1 MIEVFTVG
9 GGEYLVNVFNA
20 TAAWAGSG
28 GYKGLVRVVMV
39 MAFTWA
45 LLVTAWNMN
54 PRALLKW
61 FMQATFLYL
70 VVMVPTITVKV
81 TDRANPGV
89 TAAVVDNV
97 PIGLGLIAGF
107 TSQIGDYLTRAAETV
122 FAMPS
127 ALNYSTGG
135 MIYGAKLLDATQG
148 LRIDNPI
155 YATNLNEHFKQ
166 CAFYDI
172 LLGRKTYD
180 DILRS
185 PDIMASMGPGS
196 VALSQQFIY
205 NDSTSGIVT
214 CQTAYTFLANG
225 WNDYYAAALPKIAA
239 QFFPGVAA
247 GQAQTRLNNDLP
259 GVSSAGL
266 GASGTSTGQL
276 VRQAMFINAL
286 TEARD
291 GFASGSAQG
300 SIDAFAQT
308 RADIQTRNTYSTI
321 AAGAMKWVPLL
332 NVVLTVV
339 FYSLFPIVFLL
350 MLLPTNGLTVAK
362 GYITGFF
369 YLAAWGPL
377 FVILNMI
384 FMSRW
389 QSSMVPWQGG
399 GLTAANF
406 AGVSAI
412 NQDAG
417 ALAGYMIM
425 SVPFIAAGMAKGAMA
440 IASHSASFLAP
451 SQNAAEQAAS
461 EATTGNYAYGNASLM
476 NRQINTLNRDQYS
489 TAPSFSTGSGTIQQ
503 RSGDGAFTRYNQ
515 DGSFAYDTSQG
526 ISNLGFAISASQ
538 DYGSQLQKGLS
549 QGASVVDQKR
559 VAANDSWGT
568 TRTESARLF
577 DTAQTSASATTEA
590 GRSLQSSIAQVQDLS
605 TNWSNTLQTQFGMT
619 KSEADKL
626 ARDTVLTGTV
636 GLDGSGAL
644 RGGVGPVSGQV
655 GVSGGVQGRSGDT
668 RISEQ
673 GVSTHNNNTDAL
685 QWLEKESNSESARQ
699 ARESFYRATTSSTD
713 SKVRGLG
720 QEVSEDL
727 RHSQSL
733 SQEASRAEDQYQRW
747 QNEFSQFERDGYSLN
762 KNLSQDFV
770 RYAQSAM
777 MDPDNRHLDQSYH
790 PGLVNMTPTQALT
803 QDALLKQ
810 FMDDRVEQ
818 MHNDLGVVP
827 NAPTGTIAGPS
838 FSSAEDIHAIAAGGM
853 AEIASRGPSVDV
865 SGSARDV
872 GLENSVS
879 GRLDG
884 STARLEEYGEGIR
897 ATLLGDRR
905 QANSLSATAEA
916 RNDAWVTRT
925 MPGVA
930 SALRAIGLDG
940 PAEGPVGGERV
951 NLGGV
956 ASAAGLDIKSGANLS
971 NMDSSMAPALTAAA
985 ASAHSLGLPTRTVTS
1000 ARDSQHTPGSLHP
1013 HGKGVDLRGNDITVS
1028 EGRQWA
1034 RDVRGRLGND
1044 YDVKFETFKD
1054 NPANNHLHME
1064 HDPKPRGGRSRK
1076 R

>member
-20 TAAWAGSG
+20 VASWAGSG
-28 GYKGLVRVVMV
+28 GYRGLVRVVMV

-45 LLVTAWNMN
+45 LLVTAWNMD

-61 FMQATFLYL
+61 FMQATLMYM
-70 VVMVPTITVKV
+70 VVMVPTISVKV
-81 TDRANPGV
+81 TDRTNPGV

-97 PIGLGLIAGF
+97 PVGLGLVAGF

-122 FAMPS
+122 FAMPQV
-127 ALNYSTGG
+127 LNYSTGG

-148 LRIDNPI
+148 LRIDDPV

-166 CAFYDI
+166 CVFYDI

-180 DILRS
+180 DILKS
-185 PDIMASMGPGS
+185 SDLLVSMGPGS
-196 VALSQQFIY
+196 VALSQQYIY
-205 NDSTSGIVT
+205 PDGTSGIIT
-214 CQTAYTFLANG
+214 CQTAYTFISAG
-225 WNDYYAAALPKIAA
+225 WNSYYAAAAPKIAA
-239 QFFPGVAA
+239 QFFPGIPAA
-247 GQAQTRLNNDLP
+247 QASARLNNDMI
-259 GVSSAGL
+259 GMNAAGM
-266 GASGTSTGQL
+266 GSSTGQL

-286 TEARD
+286 SEARD

-300 SIDAFAQT
+300 AIDAFAQT

-321 AAGAMKWVPLL
+321 AGGAMKWVPLL
-332 NVVLTVV
+332 NIVLTVV
-339 FYSLFPIVFLL
+339 FYSLFPILFLL
-350 MLLPTNGLTVAK
+350 MLLPTNGMTVAK

-389 QSSMVPWQGG
+389 QDSLASWGASG
-399 GLTAANF
+399 GLSAANF
-406 AGVSAI
+406 SGISAL
-412 NQDAG
+412 NQDVG

-440 IASHSASFLAP
+440 IASHSASFLSP

-489 TAPSFSTGSGTIQQ
+489 TAPSFSTGAGTMQQ
-503 RSGDGAFTRYNQ
+503 RAGDGGFTRYNQ
-515 DGSFAYDTSQG
+515 DGSMAYDTSQG
-526 ISNLGFAISASQ
+526 ISNLGIAISASK
-538 DYGSQLQKGLS
+538 DFGSQLQKGLS
-549 QGASVVDQKR
+549 QGSSVVEQKR
-559 VAANDSWGT
+559 VAANDSWAA

-577 DTAQTSASATTEA
+577 DTAQTSASATTEE

-605 TNWSNTLQTQFGMT
+605 SSWSNTLQTQFGMT
-619 KSEADKL
+619 KSQADQL
-626 ARDTVLTGTV
+626 ARDTVLTGSAGIGASGALSAGKGGPLSGSADLKA
-636 GLDGSGAL
+636 GLDG
-644 RGGVGPVSGQV
+644 
-655 GVSGGVQGRSGDT
+655 RSSDT
-668 RISEQ
+668 RRTDQ
-673 GVSTHNNNTDAL
+673 GVNTSTQNTDAH
-685 QWLEKESNSESARQ
+685 QWLEKESNSEAARQ
-699 ARESFYRATTSSTD
+699 ARESFYRATASSTD
-713 SKVRGLG
+713 SQVRGLG
-720 QEVSEDL
+720 QELSQDL

-733 SQEASRAEDQYQRW
+733 SEEASRAEDQYQRW
-747 QNEFSQFERDGYSLN
+747 SNEFSQFERDGYALN

-770 RYAQSAM
+770 RYAQTAM
-777 MDPDNRHLDQSYH
+777 MDPQNRHLDQSYH
-790 PGLVNMTPTQALT
+790 PGLINMTPTQAIT
-803 QDALLKQ
+803 QDALVKQ

-818 MHNDLGVVP
+818 MHRDLGVVP
-827 NAPTGTIAGPS
+827 DAPAATISGPS
-838 FSSAEDIHAIAAGGM
+838 FSTADEVRAIGAAGM
-853 AEIASRGPSVDV
+853 AEIAARGPSVDV

-872 GLENSVS
+872 GLEDNVS

-884 STARLEEYGEGIR
+884 SVARLDEFGHGMR

-905 QANSLSATAEA
+905 QADNLGATAEA
-916 RNDAWVTRT
+916 RNDSWVIRT

-930 SALRAIGLDG
+930 GAMRALGLDG
-940 PAEGPVGGERV
+940 PGEAPLGGQRV

-956 ASAAGLDIKSGANLS
+956 ASAAGLDIKAGANLS
-971 NMDSSMAPALTAAA
+971 SMDSSMAPALTAAA
-985 ASAHSLGLPTRTVTS
+985 ASAHALGLPQRVVTS
-1000 ARDSQHTPGSLHP
+1000 ARDSQHTRGSLHP
-1013 HGKGVDLRGNDITVS
+1013 DGKGVDLRGNDIS
-1028 EGRQWA
+1028 IAQGKQWA
-1034 RDVRGRLGND
+1034 RDVRERLGPD
-1044 YDVKFETFKD
+1044 YDVNFETFKD

-1064 HDPKPRGGRSRK
+1064 HDPKPRGGRGRK

>member
-20 TAAWAGSG
+20 VASWAGSG
-28 GYKGLVRVVMV
+28 GYRGLIRVVMV

-45 LLVTAWNMN
+45 LLVTAWNMD

-61 FMQATFLYL
+61 FMQATLMYM
-70 VVMVPTITVKV
+70 VVMVPTISVKV
-81 TDRANPGV
+81 TDRTNPGV

-97 PIGLGLIAGF
+97 PVGLGLIAGF

-122 FAMPS
+122 FAMPQV
-127 ALNYSTGG
+127 LNYSTGG

-148 LRIDNPI
+148 LRIDDPV

-166 CAFYDI
+166 CVFYDI

-180 DILRS
+180 DILKS
-185 PDIMASMGPGS
+185 SDLLTAMGPGS
-196 VALSQQFIY
+196 VALSQQYIY
-205 NDSTSGIVT
+205 PDGTSGIIT
-214 CQTAYTFLANG
+214 CQTAYSFISAG
-225 WNDYYAAALPKIAA
+225 WNSYYAVAAPKIAA
-239 QFFPGVAA
+239 QFFPGIPAA
-247 GQAQTRLNNDLP
+247 QATARLNNDMN
-259 GVSSAGL
+259 GMGAAGMASS
-266 GASGTSTGQL
+266 SGQL

-286 TEARD
+286 SEARD

-300 SIDAFAQT
+300 AIDAFAQT

-321 AAGAMKWVPLL
+321 AGGAMKWVPLL
-332 NVVLTVV
+332 NIVLTVV
-339 FYSLFPIVFLL
+339 FYSLFPILFLL
-350 MLLPTNGLTVAK
+350 MLLPTNGMTVAK

-389 QSSMVPWQGG
+389 QDSLASWGANG

-406 AGVSAI
+406 SGISAL
-412 NQDAG
+412 NQDVG

-440 IASHSASFLAP
+440 IASHSASFLSP
-451 SQNAAEQAAS
+451 SQNAAEQAAA

-489 TAPSFSTGSGTIQQ
+489 TAPSFNTGAGTIQQ
-503 RSGDGAFTRYNQ
+503 RSSDGAFTRYNE
-515 DGSFAYDTSQG
+515 DGTFAYDTSQG
-526 ISNLGFAISASQ
+526 ISNLGFGISANK
-538 DYGSQLQKGLS
+538 DFGSQLQKGLS
-549 QGASVVDQKR
+549 QGSSVVDQKR
-559 VAANDSWGT
+559 VAANDSWAA

-577 DTAQTSASATTEA
+577 DTAQTSASATTEE

-605 TNWSNTLQTQFGMT
+605 SSWSNTLQTQFGMT
-619 KSEADKL
+619 KSEADRL
-626 ARDTVLTGTV
+626 ARDTVLTGSA
-636 GLDGSGAL
+636 GIDGSGTLSGGGGPLSAQASL
-644 RGGVGPVSGQV
+644 RGGVNGKS
-655 GVSGGVQGRSGDT
+655 SDT
-668 RISEQ
+668 RNTEQ
-673 GVSTHNNNTDAL
+673 GVSSQTSNTDAL
-685 QWLEKESNSESARQ
+685 QWLERESSSEAARQ

-713 SKVRGLG
+713 SQVRGLG
-720 QEVSEDL
+720 QEVSQDL

-733 SQEASRAEDQYQRW
+733 SNEASRAEDQYQRW
-747 QNEFSQFERDGYSLN
+747 SNEFSQFERDGYALN

-770 RYAQSAM
+770 RYAQTAM
-777 MDPDNRHLDQSYH
+777 MDPQNRHLDQSYH
-790 PGLVNMTPTQALT
+790 PGLINMTPTQAIT
-803 QDALLKQ
+803 QDALVKQ

-818 MHNDLGVVP
+818 MHRDLGVVP
-827 NAPTGTIAGPS
+827 DAPAATISGPS
-838 FSSAEDIHAIAAGGM
+838 FSTADEVRAIGAAGMQEIAA
-853 AEIASRGPSVDV
+853 RGPSVDV

-872 GLENSVS
+872 GLEDNVS

-884 STARLEEYGEGIR
+884 SAARLEDYNQGMR

-905 QANSLSATAEA
+905 QAESLGATAEA

-925 MPGVA
+925 MPFVA
-930 SALRAIGLDG
+930 GALKAIGLDG
-940 PAEGPVGGERV
+940 AAEAPLGGHRV

-971 NMDSSMAPALTAAA
+971 SMDSSMAPALTAAA
-985 ASAHSLGLPTRTVTS
+985 ASAHALGLPQRVVTS
-1000 ARDSQHTPGSLHP
+1000 ARDSQHTRGSLHP
-1013 HGKGVDLRGNDITVS
+1013 EGKGLDLRGNDISVTK
-1028 EGRQWA
+1028 GRQWA
-1034 RDVRGRLGND
+1034 SDVRERLGPD
-1044 YDVKFETFKD
+1044 YDVNFETFRD
-1054 NPANNHLHME
+1054 NPANNHLHIE
-1064 HDPKPRGGRSRK
+1064 HDPKPRGGRGRK